1 MSPASCARART
12 ASREGGELAARVL
25 GDVEQRTERARGVQR
40 VARAGEDPRLGPA
53 GGEGAQERR
62 LADPGLAGDEDQPPG
77 AVRADRAGAVGEE
90 LELRGALEQRGRRQ
104 VCGFVCQGCAPP
116 ARVWRSSSSRGVARS
131 RAGRTRAVRVAA
143 LGDQSLHAPAPV
155 VRSMGRSIIL
165 STLLIGA
172 AGLGVAACGGSS
184 SDSGTSTA
192 GSSKAIVSVA
202 HVGGS
207 DVLADSAGKTL
218 YSASV
223 EKGGKIRCVGM
234 CTSFWDPMLASPADA
249 KQAAG

>member
-1 MSPASCARART
+1 
-12 ASREGGELAARVL
+12 
-25 GDVEQRTERARGVQR
+25 
-40 VARAGEDPRLGPA
+40 
-53 GGEGAQERR
+53 
-62 LADPGLAGDEDQPPG
+62 
-77 AVRADRAGAVGEE
+77 
-90 LELRGALEQRGRRQ
+90 
-104 VCGFVCQGCAPP
+104 
-116 ARVWRSSSSRGVARS
+116 
-131 RAGRTRAVRVAA
+131 
-143 LGDQSLHAPAPV
+143 
-155 VRSMGRSIIL
+155 MGRSIIL

-249 KQAAG
+249 KQAAGTLEAKLGVVKRPDGKQQLTFNGLPLYTFAEENAGKLKGDGFVDDFAGTHFQWQAARTSGGSSSSGSTAPSNTGSGGGGY